1 MTLSIIIPCYNAEK
15 FIQKCVESI
24 LVQKGFDFEVILV
37 NDGATDKTLEILE
50 NLAQTDERIKVINQE
65 NKGLSGARNTG
76 IQNANGELLMFIDA
90 DDWLEP
96 NSFDVISK
104 NFNNEDLF
112 CFSYNRV
119 FNYKI
124 TPRDLKIEGIF
135 DVNFIQRRMVGLI
148 GKELSDPSQADSL
161 VTAWGKIY
169 KTEIIKNHKIQFTD
183 TKLIGTEDAL
193 FNIQYLEN
201 AEKVKILNLPLYNY
215 LKITEDSL
223 TKLYKPYLF
232 QQWKT
237 LYQKISEIITNK
249 EEEFKV
255 ALGNRIAL
263 SLIGLGINETYSNLP
278 FSAKIKKIAI
288 VLHDDL
294 YIKAY
299 QNLEMKYFPLHWK
312 LFFYLAKNKFS
323 FGIYFL
329 SKIISYLIFR
339 K

>member
-1 MTLSIIIPCYNAEK
+1 MKLSIIIPCYNVEK
-15 FIQKCVESI
+15 FVQKCTESI
-24 LVQKGFDFEVILV
+24 VMQQGFDFELILV
-37 NDGATDKTLEILE
+37 NDGSTDKTLEVLE

-65 NKGLSGARNTG
+65 NKGLSGARNSG
-76 IQNANGELLMFIDA
+76 IEQAQGKYIMFVDA
-90 DDWLEP
+90 DDWLES
-96 NSFDVISK
+96 NAFDIVSK
-104 NFNNEDLF
+104 NFNNVDLL

-119 FNYKI
+119 FDHKI

-135 DVNFIQRRMVGLI
+135 DANFIQRRMVGLI

-161 VTAWGKIY
+161 VTTWGKIY

-193 FNIQYLEN
+193 FNIQYLEY

-215 LKITEDSL
+215 VKITEGSL
-223 TKLYKPYLF
+223 TKLYKQYLF
-232 QQWKT
+232 QQWKI

-249 EEEFKV
+249 EDEFKV

-299 QNLEMKYFPLHWK
+299 QNLEMKYFPMHWK
-312 LFFYLAKNKFS
+312 LFFYLAKSKNAL
-323 FGIYFL
+323 GILSLSYIMNFL
-329 SKIISYLIFR
+329 IK

>member
-1 MTLSIIIPCYNAEK
+1 M
-15 FIQKCVESI
+15 Q
-24 LVQKGFDFEVILV
+24 QGFDFEVILV

-135 DVNFIQRRMVGLI
+135 DANFIQRRMVGLI

-193 FNIQYLEN
+193 FNIQYLEY
-201 AEKVKILNLPLYNY
+201 AEKVKVLNLPLYNY

-232 QQWKT
+232 QQWEK
-237 LYQKISEIITNK
+237 LYQKISEMITNK
-249 EEEFKV
+249 EDEFKV
-255 ALGNRIAL
+255 AFGNRIAL

>member
-1 MTLSIIIPCYNAEK
+1 MKFSIIIPCYNVEK
-15 FIQKCVESI
+15 FVQKCASSI
-24 LVQKGFDFEVILV
+24 LVQKGFDCELIFV
-37 NDGATDKTLEILE
+37 NDGSKDNTLHVLE
-50 NLAQTDERIKVINQE
+50 NLAVKDNRIKVINQE

-76 IQNANGELLMFIDA
+76 LENAKGNYIMFVDA

-96 NSFDVISK
+96 NAFELISK
-104 NFNNEDLF
+104 NFNQEDLF

-119 FNYKI
+119 FDNKI
-124 TPRDLKIEGIF
+124 LPRKLNIEGTF
-135 DVNFIQRRMVGLI
+135 DANFIQRRMVGLI
-148 GKELSDPSQADSL
+148 GKELLDPSQIDSL

-193 FNIQYLEN
+193 FNIQYLEY
-201 AEKVKILNLPLYNY
+201 AEEVKILNLPLYNY
-215 LKITEDSL
+215 LKITEGSL

-249 EEEFKV
+249 EDDFKV

-278 FSAKIKKIAI
+278 FSAKIKKINV
-288 VLHDDL
+288 VLHDDF

-312 LFFYLAKNKFS
+312 LFFYLAKSKNALGVLS
-323 FGIYFL
+323 LSYIMNFL
-329 SKIISYLIFR
+329 IK